1 MDSGTSV
8 KVAVRIRPLS
18 SEETQD
24 DGTLCINSVPGE
36 PQVTLENIAI
46 MSDLITIAIMLDIIS
61 VRLDRDI
68 VLINSNRC

>member
-36 PQVTLENIAI
+36 PQVTLE
-46 MSDLITIAIMLDIIS
+46 SIAIMLDTITIAIILDITS
-61 VRLDRDI
+61 VRLVRDI
-68 VLINSNRC
+68 VLIIPNQT

>member
-36 PQVTLENIAI
+36 PQVTLESIAFI
-46 MSDLITIAIMLDIIS
+46 LDTIVITIMLDIIS
-61 VRLDRDI
+61 VRLDRDL
-68 VLINSNRC
+68 VLIIPN

>member
-36 PQVTLENIAI
+36 PQVTLENIAK
-46 MSDLITIAIMLDIIS
+46 S
-61 VRLDRDI
+61 
-68 VLINSNRC
+68 C